1 MLKEKVHI
9 GCEKGTQI
17 SILANKIVT
26 QWWPNIVIKEIKQ
39 TVHYIYFLFSHYV
52 HIMLLVWSKNWNYP
66 NYEIMPKLMCPK
78 LVYWCQK
85 QPVSTPAYIY
95 VHWTMK
101 KHTENY
107 KATHIVLNWFQINS
121 MVATPVKFQMFL
133 GSSINNNHITFIVE
147 NKHLAGIINKVKLL
161 GITICHKLTFKKHMN
176 HLCNATSNHKSFD
189 KNKKIFISIANKTSF
204 WGLYN
209 VGFQT
214 LSINI
219 GVLW

>member
-1 MLKEKVHI
+1 MVKEKVHT

-39 TVHYIYFLFSHYV
+39 TRHYIYFLFSHYV

-78 LVYWCQK
+78 FVYRCQK

-95 VHWTMK
+95 VNWTMK

-107 KATHIVLNWFQINS
+107 QATHIVLNWFQINS

-147 NKHLAGIINKVKLL
+147 NKHLTGIINKVKLL
-161 GITICHKLTFKKHMN
+161 GITICHKLTFKN
-176 HLCNATSNHKSFD
+176 T
-189 KNKKIFISIANKTSF
+189 
-204 WGLYN
+204 
-209 VGFQT
+209 
-214 LSINI
+214 
-219 GVLW
+219 